1 MISSRCILIIGL
13 ISGCATAAKAQTRP
27 PRVVG
32 VEPAAGDDARQS
44 LQAGHIVTIPTPRT
58 IADGQQTTSVGD
70 KTFAVIQERVDDIV
84 TVSDEEI
91 VTTMRLV
98 FERMNV
104 VLEPSGATALAAVLA
119 GRLDVAGQRVGVTL
133 SGGNIGIDR
142 FVGLM
147 SG

>member
-1 MISSRCILIIGL
+1 M
-13 ISGCATAAKAQTRP
+13 
-27 PRVVG
+27 
-32 VEPAAGDDARQS
+32 
-44 LQAGHIVTIPTPRT
+44 
-58 IADGQQTTSVGD
+58 
-70 KTFAVIQERVDDIV
+70 QERVDDII

-119 GRLDVAGQRVGVTL
+119 GRVDVAGQRVGVTL

-142 FVGLM
+142 FVALM
-147 SG
+147 SR